1 MILVAGLALVGLVGI
16 AAAFYFSMRPGSPRD
31 EALPGSPRDEAVP
44 GRSGDSRGPG
54 GSGAPRGARPGRAA
68 ASRPPASRSR
78 TSPPSSGGPAR
89 PASPA
94 PSARP
99 GRSARGAPV
108 SDGTGPSTVIDFTDP
123 RMGLEDSGPLVT
135 GHRARHGGRQ
145 DDAPDVAAAQR
156 MAARGSH
163 QADPDNTDMTA
174 RSRRRVAWRKG
185 TGVDEELWPA
195 EEFGGVSDEQ
205 FWNDL
210 AADRPLATTAR
221 TAQPDTA
228 ARRLP
233 PDAGRRPDPQPG
245 TGRIPDPQPGDP
257 ARQAAGRVAGDGA
270 GTHPQPRL
278 GPDDRTAVQ
287 PAVAAMPPSPGPAR
301 PVRAAYQAA
310 PVPSPAATGAQ
321 EDPLTSPAY
330 ALRPKGAVDG
340 RSPQSSRHSMDAN
353 GGDTGRRPGA
363 SWAGPLPSDRI
374 PAGSFGVRRHGRE
387 PGLPAGTGGRLPWQ
401 HGLPVPAAAFR
412 GAASFEHPA
421 VRPEVR
427 IPGPGRAGR
436 PGRRPRGCERRL
448 APRPGG
454 RPPRRGP
461 GSSGLPARQRLPR
474 ALRAGGL
481 RPLVTSLGRPHVH
494 RGRQAGGRAD
504 ARLRR
509 DPAAGF
515 LHNVSSGIR
524 HALCPR
530 EMWCGTPPAA
540 CTRRWRDGP

>member
-1 MILVAGLALVGLVGI
+1 M
-16 AAAFYFSMRPGSPRD
+16 
-31 EALPGSPRDEAVP
+31 
-44 GRSGDSRGPG
+44 
-54 GSGAPRGARPGRAA
+54 
-68 ASRPPASRSR
+68 
-78 TSPPSSGGPAR
+78 
-89 PASPA
+89 
-94 PSARP
+94 
-99 GRSARGAPV
+99 
-108 SDGTGPSTVIDFTDP
+108 IDFTDP

-174 RSRRRVAWRKG
+174 RSRRRVGWRKG

-245 TGRIPDPQPGDP
+245 GGRIPDLQPGDP

-363 SWAGPLPSDRI
+363 SWAGPLPSDRSRPGPSASGGTVAS
-374 PAGSFGVRRHGRE
+374 PAYR
-387 PGLPAGTGGRLPWQ
+387 
-401 HGLPVPAAAFR
+401 PVPADGYR
-412 GAASFEHPA
+412 GGTAYLYQQQPSGEPLPSSTPPYGQRFGYPDPTTGQAGPAGAPGDANGGWHPGQ
-421 VRPEVR
+421 E
-427 IPGPGRAGR
+427 GGHGDAGR
-436 PGRRPRGCERRL
+436 GRPVYPPASGYR
-448 APRPGG
+448 APYEPGG
-454 RPPRRGP
+454 Y
-461 GSSGLPARQRLPR
+461 
-474 ALRAGGL
+474 
-481 RPLVTSLGRPHVH
+481 
-494 RGRQAGGRAD
+494 D
-504 ARLRR
+504 
-509 DPAAGF
+509 
-515 LHNVSSGIR
+515 
-524 HALCPR
+524 
-530 EMWCGTPPAA
+530 
-540 CTRRWRDGP
+540 RW